1 MTCTRYVTCF
11 LNSYISWAALFV
23 LDGNHSEG
31 LEELEATEP
40 KRLEAGLVELMF
52 VSCERYARQKY
63 GCKCDM
69 VLAER
74 GGVDN

>member
-1 MTCTRYVTCF
+1 MTCRRYVTCF
-11 LNSYISWAALFV
+11 FNSYISWAALFV
-23 LDGNHSEG
+23 LDGSHSER
-31 LEELEATEP
+31 LKELEATVPE
-40 KRLEAGLVELMF
+40 RLEAVLVELMF
-52 VSCERYARQKY
+52 VSYERYARQKY